1 LTGASVWVGD
11 ALPGSTASAG
21 IALAAARARSRRS
34 AMGRGVDQAG
44 PRSTRTMTTTLVT
57 IVVAVVALGALVA
70 FLKQKLEPGAKR
82 DGDAPWPYTAH
93 PVLGAAEQILFH
105 RVVEAL
111 PDHMVLAQVQ
121 VSRVLRVH
129 EGRADEITWRNK
141 VSQLSFDLLV
151 CTKDAK
157 PLLAIEVDDATH
169 DTASA
174 RKRDAKKDRACR
186 DAGLKIVRWR
196 VTKLPDDAG
205 IRAALGTG
213 GAKSGTESPKPLA
226 AGIA

>member
-1 LTGASVWVGD
+1 
-11 ALPGSTASAG
+11 
-21 IALAAARARSRRS
+21 
-34 AMGRGVDQAG
+34 
-44 PRSTRTMTTTLVT
+44 MTTTLVT

-70 FLKQKLEPGAKR
+70 FLKQKLEPRAKS
-82 DGDAPWPYTAH
+82 DDDAPWPYTAH

-105 RVVEAL
+105 LVAEAL
-111 PDHMVLAQVQ
+111 PGHMVLAQVQ

-129 EGRADEITWRNK
+129 EGRTDEVSWRNK
-141 VSQLSFDLLV
+141 VSQLSFDLLI
-151 CTKDAK
+151 CSKDAK

-196 VTKLPDDAG
+196 ARHLPDHEA
-205 IRAALGTG
+205 IRAAMP
-213 GAKSGTESPKPLA
+213 GAAKATTDALA
-226 AGIA
+226 GAHT